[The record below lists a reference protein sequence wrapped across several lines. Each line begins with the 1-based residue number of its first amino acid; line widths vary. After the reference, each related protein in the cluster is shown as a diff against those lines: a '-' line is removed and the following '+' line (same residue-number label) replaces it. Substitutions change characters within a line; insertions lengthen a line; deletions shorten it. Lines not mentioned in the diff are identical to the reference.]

1 METLLALLSLDG
13 TLKQCNQV
21 KKKQMIKEIANYD
34 ILIMKDFYHLAR
46 NTGVCI
52 ELLQEFALQGIEVIT
67 MEDGSFSFQ
76 FQDAPFDKK
85 LKICVYHSKYKED
98 GDRTIETQRKIFK
111 TFVSHKTNWEIVD
124 VFVDEANSQSDKV
137 QTEIF
142 KVIENKKKYDLLLIK
157 NFNSLH
163 WRTAKFC
170 HRRNELGLPIYS
182 LKEGYLPY
190 EKRTGGDLIC
200 ITRSCAEKNSLK
212 IEVGREIQTMIAGKK
227 MESRI
232 MNAIPLGMIVYFR
245 LCSPGFLDCMSRAGG
260 RIVMTILM
268 SIYLIAYYW
277 SNRICDIRV

>member
-1 METLLALLSLDG
+1 MEQTKKVCIYHFTNAENLRRPIVNEKQMAILNEFASQYGNIKQVYLDG
-13 TLKQCNQV
+13 TLKQCNQD

-98 GDRTIETQRKIFK
+98 GDRTIETQINIFK
-111 TFVSHKTNWEIVD
+111 TFVSHKTNWEIID
-124 VFVDEANSQSDKV
+124 IFIDEANSQSDSV

-157 NFNSLH
+157 DFNAFH

-190 EKRTGGDLIC
+190 EKESD
-200 ITRSCAEKNSLK
+200 
-212 IEVGREIQTMIAGKK
+212 VYEI
-227 MESRI
+227 
-232 MNAIPLGMIVYFR
+232 
-245 LCSPGFLDCMSRAGG
+245 
-260 RIVMTILM
+260 
-268 SIYLIAYYW
+268 
-277 SNRICDIRV
+277 

>member
-1 METLLALLSLDG
+1 MEETKKVCIYHFTNAENLRRPIVNEKQMAILNEFASQYGNIKQVYLDG
-13 TLKQCNQV
+13 TLKQCNQD

-34 ILIMKDFYHLAR
+34 ILIMKDFYHLSK

-52 ELLQEFALQGIEVIT
+52 ELLQEFALQGVKTIT

-85 LKICVYHSKYKED
+85 FKVCVYHSKYKED
-98 GDRTIETQRKIFK
+98 GDRTIETQINIFK
-111 TFVSHKTNWEIVD
+111 TFVSHKTNWEIID
-124 VFVDEANSQSDKV
+124 IFIDEANSQSDKV

-157 NFNSLH
+157 DFNAFH

-190 EKRTGGDLIC
+190 EKESDVY
-200 ITRSCAEKNSLK
+200 EK
-212 IEVGREIQTMIAGKK
+212 
-227 MESRI
+227 
-232 MNAIPLGMIVYFR
+232 
-245 LCSPGFLDCMSRAGG
+245 
-260 RIVMTILM
+260 
-268 SIYLIAYYW
+268 
-277 SNRICDIRV
+277 

>member
-1 METLLALLSLDG
+1 MEETKKVCIYHFTNAENLRRPIVNEKQMAILNDFASQYGDIKQVYLDG
-13 TLKQCNQV
+13 TLKQCNQD

-46 NTGVCI
+46 NTGVCM
-52 ELLQEFALQGIEVIT
+52 EMLQNFALQGIEVIT

-76 FQDAPFDKK
+76 FQNAPFDKK

-98 GDRTIETQRKIFK
+98 GDRTIETQINIFK

-124 VFVDEANSQSDKV
+124 VFVDETNSQSDKV

-157 NFNSLH
+157 DFNTFH

-170 HRRNELGLPIYS
+170 HRRNELQLPIYS

-190 EKRTGGDLIC
+190 EKESD
-200 ITRSCAEKNSLK
+200 
-212 IEVGREIQTMIAGKK
+212 VYEI
-227 MESRI
+227 
-232 MNAIPLGMIVYFR
+232 
-245 LCSPGFLDCMSRAGG
+245 
-260 RIVMTILM
+260 
-268 SIYLIAYYW
+268 
-277 SNRICDIRV
+277 

>member
-1 METLLALLSLDG
+1 MEETKKVCIYHFTNAENLRRPIVNEKQMAILNDFASQYGDIKQVYLDG
-13 TLKQCNQV
+13 TLKQCNQD

-52 ELLQEFALQGIEVIT
+52 ELLQEFALQGVKTIT

-76 FQDAPFDKK
+76 FQDAPFDRKFK
-85 LKICVYHSKYKED
+85 VCIYHSKYKED

-111 TFVSHKTNWEIVD
+111 TFVSHKTNWEIID
-124 VFVDEANSQSDKV
+124 IFIDEANSQSDKV

-157 NFNSLH
+157 DFNAFH

-190 EKRTGGDLIC
+190 EKESDVY
-200 ITRSCAEKNSLK
+200 EK
-212 IEVGREIQTMIAGKK
+212 
-227 MESRI
+227 
-232 MNAIPLGMIVYFR
+232 
-245 LCSPGFLDCMSRAGG
+245 
-260 RIVMTILM
+260 
-268 SIYLIAYYW
+268 
-277 SNRICDIRV
+277 

>member
-1 METLLALLSLDG
+1 MEETKKVCIYHFTNAENLRRPIVNEKQMAILNEFASQYGNIKQVYLDG
-13 TLKQCNQV
+13 TLKQCNQD

-85 LKICVYHSKYKED
+85 LKICIYHSKYKED
-98 GDRTIETQRKIFK
+98 GDRTIETQINIFK
-111 TFVSHKTNWEIVD
+111 TFVSHKTNWEIID
-124 VFVDEANSQSDKV
+124 IFIDEANSQSDSV

-157 NFNSLH
+157 DFNSLH

-190 EKRTGGDLIC
+190 EKESD
-200 ITRSCAEKNSLK
+200 
-212 IEVGREIQTMIAGKK
+212 VYEI
-227 MESRI
+227 
-232 MNAIPLGMIVYFR
+232 
-245 LCSPGFLDCMSRAGG
+245 
-260 RIVMTILM
+260 
-268 SIYLIAYYW
+268 
-277 SNRICDIRV
+277 

>member
-1 METLLALLSLDG
+1 MEETKKVCIYHFTNAENLRRPIVNEKQMAILNEFASQYGNIKQVYLDG
-13 TLKQCNQV
+13 TLKQCNQD

-111 TFVSHKTNWEIVD
+111 TFVSHKTNWEIID

-142 KVIENKKKYDLLLIK
+142 KVIEKKKKYDLLLIK
-157 NFNSLH
+157 DFNSLH

-190 EKRTGGDLIC
+190 EKESD
-200 ITRSCAEKNSLK
+200 
-212 IEVGREIQTMIAGKK
+212 VYEI
-227 MESRI
+227 
-232 MNAIPLGMIVYFR
+232 
-245 LCSPGFLDCMSRAGG
+245 
-260 RIVMTILM
+260 
-268 SIYLIAYYW
+268 
-277 SNRICDIRV
+277 

>member
-1 METLLALLSLDG
+1 MEETKNVCIYHFTNAENLRRPIVNEKQMAILNDFASQYGDIKQVYLDG
-13 TLKQCNQV
+13 TLKQCNQD

-34 ILIMKDFYHLAR
+34 ILVMKDFYHLAR

-111 TFVSHKTNWEIVD
+111 TFVSHKTNWEIID

-157 NFNSLH
+157 DFNSLH

-190 EKRTGGDLIC
+190 EKESD
-200 ITRSCAEKNSLK
+200 
-212 IEVGREIQTMIAGKK
+212 VYEI
-227 MESRI
+227 
-232 MNAIPLGMIVYFR
+232 
-245 LCSPGFLDCMSRAGG
+245 
-260 RIVMTILM
+260 
-268 SIYLIAYYW
+268 
-277 SNRICDIRV
+277 